1 MFIEHQ
7 LYTIY
12 GVAQSWRR
20 LRRLGRSSS
29 SYIPYI
35 DLSIICALPLFIPIT
50 SLSEKYLNL
59 PTFQLEQRA
68 YKTKVNLLKDTV
80 NKWWYS
86 DANLRQSEPGMGA
99 FTYGVILIYSSS
111 IKQIQIYIWKFLL
124 PVMFL
129 LEMKSSI
136 ENTRKAIPPKD
147 LFKDVGEVVRQRAI
161 NRQATREK
169 RSSEK

>member
-1 MFIEHQ
+1 M
-7 LYTIY
+7 
-12 GVAQSWRR
+12 
-20 LRRLGRSSS
+20 
-29 SYIPYI
+29 
-35 DLSIICALPLFIPIT
+35 
-50 SLSEKYLNL
+50 
-59 PTFQLEQRA
+59 
-68 YKTKVNLLKDTV
+68 
-80 NKWWYS
+80 
-86 DANLRQSEPGMGA
+86 
-99 FTYGVILIYSSS
+99 
-111 IKQIQIYIWKFLL
+111 WKFLL